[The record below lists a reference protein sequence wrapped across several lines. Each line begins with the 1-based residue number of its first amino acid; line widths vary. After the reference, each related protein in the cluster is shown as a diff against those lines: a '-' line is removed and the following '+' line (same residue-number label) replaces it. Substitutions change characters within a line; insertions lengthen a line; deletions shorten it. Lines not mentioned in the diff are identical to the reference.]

1 MERLTTF
8 SAAMVGMVM
17 VLKSGPRTETMSP
30 GLNELRPENSWSS
43 SVSNCVVE
51 RTSTWIDVIPAFV
64 KNDGRLP
71 SVSDWGLLLVLIA
84 VMVPVTKEAS
94 RCTWSTVT
102 IRLGGVP
109 VGGPV
114 G

>member
-30 GLNELRPENSWSS
+30 DLNELRPDKVWSS
-43 SVSNCVVE
+43 SVSNCVVA

-71 SVSDWGLLLVLIA
+71 IVNVWGLLLVLTA
-84 VMVPVTKEAS
+84 DFTVP
-94 RCTWSTVT
+94 
-102 IRLGGVP
+102 LGRWLSCQRPSLV
-109 VGGPV
+109 
-114 G
+114 

>member
-1 MERLTTF
+1 
-8 SAAMVGMVM
+8 MVGMVM

-30 GLNELRPENSWSS
+30 DLNELRPDKVWS
-43 SVSNCVVE
+43 
-51 RTSTWIDVIPAFV
+51 STWIDVIPAFV

-71 SVSDWGLLLVLIA
+71 IVNVWGLLLVLTA
-84 VMVPVTKEAS
+84 VTVPVTKEGS
-94 RCTWSTVT
+94 NCTWSTVT

-109 VGGPV
+109 VGAPV